1 MHTGEVQRLRFDG
14 GVVVGDDGSAVS
26 HQAVLWAARYA
37 GYRGVLLHVVQ
48 AWSMMSAP
56 RPASWTVGYV
66 PPFTDFEAAVTS
78 ELDQRC
84 TEQLVDFA
92 KNAYLVHPV
101 HGHAARVLIEASEI
115 AELVVVGTRGRGG
128 FTELLLGSV
137 ADQVVRYA
145 RCPVTVV
152 RETYSARAAVASG
165 KSQATT
171 DPEGFGANS

>member
-1 MHTGEVQRLRFDG
+1 MDEVQRLHIDG

-26 HQAVLWAARYA
+26 QQAVLWAARYA

-48 AWSMMSAP
+48 AWSMKSAP
-56 RPASWTVGYV
+56 RPASWSVGYV
-66 PPFTDFEAAVTS
+66 PPYTDWEAAVTS

-84 TEQLVDFA
+84 AEQLVEFA
-92 KNAYLVHPV
+92 KNAYLVHAV
-101 HGHAARVLIEASEI
+101 HGPAARVLIEASEI

-145 RCPVTVV
+145 QCPVTVV
-152 RETYSARAAVASG
+152 RGTHSEGLAVAAD
-165 KSQATT
+165 KSQAATA
-171 DPEGFGANS
+171 PEGLAANS